1 MKDEEDTSQV
11 IIKQKPYEPVYVV
24 TDDGEKSI
32 PRKIFY
38 DIVHAYRPY
47 WSEVAS
53 TFTRLTMIFAVI
65 IILFVLINMFQ
76 IFEELTD
83 VGDTFLTIGKGI
95 TTNDQGVGFGEIK
108 NKIFQDI
115 VEKPF

>member
-1 MKDEEDTSQV
+1 MSFNLCQEVANSKDDDDASQV

-53 TFTRLTMIFAVI
+53 TFIRLFMIFAVI

-76 IFEELTD
+76 IFEEFTD
-83 VGDTFLTIGKGI
+83 VGETFLTIG
-95 TTNDQGVGFGEIK
+95 NA
-108 NKIFQDI
+108 IFS
-115 VEKPF
+115 KTHYKF